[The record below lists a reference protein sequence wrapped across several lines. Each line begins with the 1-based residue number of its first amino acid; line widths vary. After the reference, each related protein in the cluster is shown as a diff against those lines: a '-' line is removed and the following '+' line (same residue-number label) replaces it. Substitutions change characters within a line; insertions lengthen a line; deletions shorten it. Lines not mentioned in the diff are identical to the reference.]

1 MTVLVITSSMP
12 CEVSLA
18 ALTSFMGSDFLIVP
32 MQSMS
37 NIEQIK
43 LDIITKIHS
52 FPLSKNRPFQQR
64 LLFIGSYWDK
74 TMLEDLSRTVKID
87 QYNFPETPTAD
98 DAFAKKPHF
107 FVANYV
113 ALNGIQFKD
122 IPVSFIQSTLKSH
135 ERFFTLL
142 DQRYNSENVNETE
155 QLFSGLY
162 VPITKDL
169 NETPPAMQV
178 LFDNVLQVLQQRLA
192 LDDVLKTGRSIVD
205 MRMNLAHERVLNN
218 SSVRTL
224 ANGQKVVIV
233 NAPDLINVTHD
244 ALHKKYPDVPLTTTV
259 ALQLKN
265 DKVELSLSLRTYG
278 GETSPSSLDLK
289 KLVNDINTKVA
300 LWSSQKNEAIGMANE
315 NVGGGRIEFPQLLRM
330 LQDVDFLAKQ

>member
-1 MTVLVITSSMP
+1 
-12 CEVSLA
+12 
-18 ALTSFMGSDFLIVP
+18 MGSDFLIVP

-37 NIEQIK
+37 NIEQIEI
-43 LDIITKIHS
+43 DILQKIAS

-64 LLFIGSYWDK
+64 LLCIGSYWDK
-74 TMLEDLSRTVKID
+74 KMLERLSRTVKID

-162 VPITKDL
+162 VPTTKDL
-169 NETPPAMQV
+169 NETPPPATQV
-178 LFDNVLQVLQQRLA
+178 LFDNVLQVLQQRLM

-244 ALHKKYPDVPLTTTV
+244 ALHKKYPDVPLTATV

-265 DKVELSLSLRTYG
+265 EKVELSLSLRTYG

-289 KLVNDINTKVA
+289 KLVNDINLTLA
-300 LWSSQKNEAIGMANE
+300 LSPSSQNKGVIGMANE
-315 NVGGGRIEFPQLLRM
+315 NVGGGRIAFPQLLQM
-330 LQDVDFLAKQ
+330 LEDVCFLAKQ